1 MVRGYQIGKIKE
13 KLIDTLRDSKT
24 GLSGIE
30 IAEKIGVN
38 RITMA
43 KYLNI
48 LSAEGLV
55 RQKKVGSVTLWFMQE
70 GVDKLSFPADIY
82 QVKNRYMQYLLTGSH
97 KEAYNLLR
105 NSIYSGADQKKL
117 ITEVIVSAI
126 ETVQDS
132 FEKGKTG
139 KSEKNFY
146 DGIISSSIQLFTLS
160 EVEIDSKKNAVI
172 FSADANGLLLSQAAS
187 AAFHI
192 GGWKVSQ
199 LGDMSSAIDVMF
211 DIDLQKLL
219 NKVWDRRQGLMVIIV
234 FSSTENGLKFF
245 SEAVNSIKIKFGKSL
260 RLALCTKLAKKTKA
274 KADFVTENLET
285 ALQWCQTVYETSQL

>member
-1 MVRGYQIGKIKE
+1 MVRGYQIEKIKE
-13 KLIDTLRDSKT
+13 KLIDALHDSKT
-24 GLSGIE
+24 GLSGTE

-38 RITMA
+38 RITMT

-48 LSAEGLV
+48 FSAEGLV
-55 RQKKVGSVTLWFMQE
+55 RQKKIGSVTLWLMRE
-70 GVDKLSFPADIY
+70 GVDKLSFPADFY
-82 QVKNRYMQYLLTGSH
+82 QVKNRYLQYLLTGSH
-97 KEAYNLLR
+97 KEAYNILR

-117 ITEVIVSAI
+117 VTEVIVPAI
-126 ETVQDS
+126 EAVQDS

-139 KSEKNFY
+139 KSEKNFF
-146 DGIISSSIQLFTLS
+146 DGIISSCIQLVTLA
-160 EVEIDSKKNAVI
+160 EVEIDSKKNVVI
-172 FSADANGLLLSQAAS
+172 FSADANGVLLSQAAS

-219 NKVWDRRQGLMVIIV
+219 NKVWDRRQGLMVITI

-245 SEAVNSIKIKFGKSL
+245 SEAVNSVKTKFGKSL
-260 RLALCTKLAKKTKA
+260 RLVLCTKLAKKTRA
-274 KADFVTENLET
+274 KADLVTENLET
-285 ALQWCQTVYETSQL
+285 VLQWCQTVYETSQL